1 MEEVVPE
8 GVKQELEQVTAI
20 YNMIVEF
27 FVAYSFQIIGA
38 LIIMLLG
45 FWIAG
50 KVSNWVFK
58 LTQRH
63 DLDITLSRFVTSC
76 TKILIIAMVA
86 IVALNK
92 LGISVTPLLAMIGAI
107 GLGAGLAVQGL
118 LSNYSSGLTI
128 VLTRPFVVGDT
139 ISVQDVTGLV
149 KEVHLSHT
157 LLTNEDGVDISIPN
171 KHIVGEIIHN
181 SKANTLAELAID
193 IAYSED
199 AEAAI
204 AEISRVIAGF
214 EEVSSDPKPQVGIEA
229 FAASGVTIGYRVW
242 LPTEKYFDT
251 LYRINLAVFNAL
263 KAKGVEIPFP
273 QREVRILNPE
283 AK

>member
-214 EEVSSDPKPQVGIEA
+214 EEVSGDPKPQVGIEA